1 MKPTIKIAIID
12 DNQVYRFI
20 AKKLIHRAAPLTTL
34 IELHDGQQAID
45 FLISKRDHPS
55 ELPEL
60 ILLDINM
67 PNLNGWQFL
76 DELRKINLSSYRP
89 TIYIVS
95 SSNAPEDASM
105 AATYPEIKGYLT
117 KPLHIAAIQSLF
129 SEPIS

>member
-1 MKPTIKIAIID
+1 MKPPMRVAIID

-20 AKKLIHRAAPLTTL
+20 AKKLIQRAAPWATL

-45 FLISKRDHPS
+45 FMLPRRDQPS
-55 ELPEL
+55 ELPGL

-76 DELRKINLSSYRP
+76 DELRKIRIATYRP

-95 SSNAPEDASM
+95 SSNSPEDIDA

-117 KPLHIAAIQSLF
+117 KPLQMTVIEGLLAEL
-129 SEPIS
+129 